1 MKSAPGI
8 AFDYRPSRQL
18 GGVGLAVA
26 TLALLAPW
34 LSGLP
39 WPASLLL
46 SLAVLALAT
55 RSLTRFMRPAFRRI
69 AWHAS
74 GWVLVD
80 AAGNERPAELRR
92 HARFGAWLVLL
103 DFRHATRTRFHAL
116 IAPDN
121 LDADTRRRLILL
133 LCRAEVI
140 ADGSDSA

>member
-1 MKSAPGI
+1 MKSVPGI

-26 TLALLAPW
+26 ALALAAPW

-39 WPASLLL
+39 WPASVLL
-46 SLAVLALAT
+46 SSAVLALAL
-55 RSLTRFMRPAFRRI
+55 RSLARFTRPAFRRI
-69 AWHAS
+69 AWRAS
-74 GWVLVD
+74 GWTLVD
-80 AAGNERPAELRR
+80 AGGNEQPAELRR

-103 DFRHATRTRFHAL
+103 DFRAGAQARFQAV

-133 LCRAEVI
+133 LCRAEVM